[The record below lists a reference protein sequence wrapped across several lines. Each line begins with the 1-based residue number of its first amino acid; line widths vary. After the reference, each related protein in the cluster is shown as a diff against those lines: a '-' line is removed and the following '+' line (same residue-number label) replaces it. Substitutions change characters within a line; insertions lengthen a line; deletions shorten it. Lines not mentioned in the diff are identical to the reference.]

1 MIMMPADAHDAGW
14 LGVFWQ
20 RTPQLLLMMLASWV
34 SLTKDAPA
42 DAHDAGRLGVLWQ
55 RTPQLMLMMLAG
67 LGFSG
72 KGRPG

>member
-1 MIMMPADAHDAGW
+1 
-14 LGVFWQ
+14 
-20 RTPQLLLMMLASWV
+20 MMLTMLAGLGFSG
-34 SLTKDAPA
+34 KDAPA
-42 DAHDAGRLGVLWQ
+42 DAHDAGWLWVLWQ

>member
-1 MIMMPADAHDAGW
+1 M
-14 LGVFWQ
+14 
-20 RTPQLLLMMLASWV
+20 LMMLAGLGVSGKERPSWG
-34 SLTKDAPA
+34 SLPKDAPA

-72 KGRPG
+72 KERPS